1 MCKKIKGDLMN
12 NDASFY
18 KKWGYSTAQGGWTSV
33 PNLLLKHSGRLNI
46 SPTELVILIQ
56 LMRFWWK
63 EEDLPYPS
71 ISKTSEEMGVTRKTA
86 SKYFGLLK
94 EKGYIRDIELPN
106 GRIAYSLDG
115 LIRTL
120 DAISK
125 EGE

>member
-1 MCKKIKGDLMN
+1 MN